1 MKAGSIAN
9 QLSEWGK
16 ITSDPETSSAVSG
29 LPLDFSEEIDYKISV
44 TPSKFFPKEEI
55 FLSVEIKNLHENHCI
70 FNIAS
75 LLKITRP
82 GFYQQPLEF
91 RRYTDQSLYVITYI
105 KWYLLETKKLRHS
118 DGGYFI
124 SFKPPHKIVTST
136 TVARW
141 MVDGKCFKGS
151 RCKCLPF

>member
-1 MKAGSIAN
+1 MLPYISNSYSKMSLECLTYKSATLMWI
-9 QLSEWGK
+9 LSGQRSQTMSLLNTNHMH
-16 ITSDPETSSAVSG
+16 I
-29 LPLDFSEEIDYKISV
+29 
-44 TPSKFFPKEEI
+44 
-55 FLSVEIKNLHENHCI
+55 NENHCI

-82 GFYQQPLEF
+82 CFYQQPLEF
-91 RRYTDQSLYVITYI
+91 RRYNNQSLYVITYI

-141 MVDGKCFKGS
+141 MMDGKCFKGS
-151 RCKCLPF
+151 RCKYLLF